1 MRNITVFS
9 NRLDESTGIVEHVL
23 ELKAKKTPWYLR
35 FAGKMKTA
43 AAVVVGVVG
52 IGLLAYPFLLQ
63 ANDEEEADKAPRVS
77 VLWVQNHG
85 SIGFDVEFDAS
96 VPWEEPWEDIHFLDK
111 FELWHDDEEV
121 ADGSP
126 RSATLESEAPN
137 QGWLEIPGF
146 DGGPP
151 LPYPGYV
158 HSFDYMVKALKTVD
172 IQLHPLGGSPP
183 LVGFIKWETF
193 WVDISLYVTVNS
205 NGSLRSMYA
214 YAYDSDGDFYEVP
227 VYYSAGGRNFETF
240 ED

>member
-1 MRNITVFS
+1 MKSYLALIAVG
-9 NRLDESTGIVEHVL
+9 LDAAAT
-23 ELKAKKTPWYLR
+23 R
-35 FAGKMKTA
+35 FKSKIEKTA

-52 IGLLAYPFLLQ
+52 IGLLASPFLLQ

-77 VLWVQNHG
+77 CLWVENHG
-85 SIGFDVEFDAS
+85 SIGFDVDFDVS
-96 VPWEEPWEDIHFLDK
+96 VPWEEPWEEISRFDK

-121 ADGSP
+121 DDDSP
-126 RSATLESEAPN
+126 RSATLISNAPN
-137 QGWLEIPGF
+137 QGWMEIPGF

-158 HSFDYMVKALKTVD
+158 HSFDYTVKALKTVD
-172 IQLHPLGGSPP
+172 IQLHPLGAPPP

-193 WVDISLYVTVNS
+193 WVDISLYVVLNS
-205 NGSLRSMYA
+205 EGTLESMYA
-214 YAYDSDGDFYEVP
+214 YAYDSDGDFYEIP